1 MKHYKCT
8 NSICSEFSVYKEDKA
23 AAFNYR
29 CIACMCKLDVVSVPY
44 KEYKIAKYF
53 ERYSNSINGI
63 SAAFLACVTRI
74 IEPSNFGGQISSVY
88 LQFLTTVILF
98 VFMQICMYH
107 HILIQYENKPIEIEN
122 NLRPI
127 KSFLVAFFLLVLFSV
142 YDIATL

>member
-29 CIACMCKLDVVSVPY
+29 CIACMRKLDVASVPY

-53 ERYSNSINGI
+53 ERYSNSINCI
-63 SAAFLACVTRI
+63 SAAFLACVTRMFD
-74 IEPSNFGGQISSVY
+74 PSDFGGQISSVY
-88 LQFLTTVILF
+88 LQFLTIVILF
-98 VFMQICMYH
+98 VFMQISMYH
-107 HILIQYENKPIEIEN
+107 QILIQYENEPIEIEN

-127 KSFLVAFFLLVLFSV
+127 KSFLAALFLLVLLSV
-142 YDIATL
+142 YIIYTY